1 MDFWTWLGA
10 KAISKAVGDGFG
22 AEVTGRASAYLVDE
36 ARKAVDRDEVP
47 VSHVRLRPGETY
59 TVIARPAPKRAERKL
74 ARQKAGLQSRQR
86 ALARPTKRQRRSARK
101 LRSAQRRLDRRRLGT
116 RRHASA
122 AAREATRGA
131 RFDRLMTP
139 TKQQIATDE
148 QLTTVTES
156 LDSIR
161 ARRFEAVRS
170 KRGFAH
176 RPEHVQFFDAVD
188 D

>member
-1 MDFWTWLGA
+1 MSFWTWLGA
-10 KAISKAVGDGFG
+10 KAISSAVGDGLG
-22 AEVTGRASAYLVDE
+22 AEVTGRASAYLIDE

-47 VSHVRLRPGETY
+47 VSHVRLRPGESY
-59 TVIARPAPKRAERKL
+59 TVVARPAPKREERKL
-74 ARQKAGLQSRQR
+74 ARRKAALQSRQR
-86 ALARPTKRQRRSARK
+86 ALAQPSKRQRRSARK
-101 LRSAQRRLDRRRLGT
+101 LRSAQRRRDRRRPGT

-139 TKQQIATDE
+139 TKQQVATDE
-148 QLTTVTES
+148 QLRSVTHE

-161 ARRFEAVRS
+161 ERRFAAVRA
-170 KRGFAH
+170 KRGLDR
-176 RPEHVQFFDAVD
+176 RPEQVHFHDAAD